1 MFQISKSSTDLTPFV
16 LYPGGNTVWL
26 VTIKTSAP
34 VASQILNFTVAGGAQ
49 KVATLNGTIVNS
61 VVFDSTL
68 KRLWLVE
75 NNTLAYYD
83 PALRSIV
90 PAVTFPADESPE
102 YMELDSQ
109 DHLWLTLAGS
119 NRIAVYNPSISGIS
133 SYYNVPTASAGLQG
147 ITISPTDNSVWFAE
161 AAAKKIGHIQCA
173 SCAPVEY
180 SPPAEITL
188 SAPVQIVV
196 ALDGLV
202 WFTDHGSNQFG
213 NLNPATG
220 EWKVFPVGYCAGDCA
235 VGLPNAISLD
245 SHGKLWISE
254 HIAGR
259 IARYDP
265 ITGQLTEYLVPGT
278 ASSFTWWMWPGED
291 DRVWFTSFG
300 LGKIGYVN
308 SSMPVPL
315 SISTVSSLSVLRGN
329 SQKINAS
336 VTFQGS
342 GTLSLALS
350 ATTQDAP
357 PGASVPFLSGVAD
370 PSQLGAN
377 PAAQQS
383 SITISSASNSTV
395 GPRYVAVTASNG
407 YVTVNSFVR
416 VTVADNSNPYSAA
429 LPYAIAGILVAIVAG
444 TTVIILRRRR
454 KTRPT
459 VPVRKNIRRN

>member
-1 MFQISKSSTDLTPFV
+1 MFPISTNSPNLLPFI
-16 LYPGGNTVWL
+16 LYPAGNTVWL

-34 VASQILNFTVAGGAQ
+34 VSSQILNFTVAGGAQ
-49 KVATLNGTIVNS
+49 PVATLNGTIVNT

-83 PALRSIV
+83 PASKTIATV
-90 PAVTFPADESPE
+90 PFPANEGPE
-102 YMELDSQ
+102 YIALDSQ
-109 DHLWLTLAGS
+109 DRLWLTLAGS
-119 NRIAVYNPSISGIS
+119 NRIAMYDPAASRIS

-147 ITISPTDNSVWFAE
+147 ITVSPADNSVWFAE
-161 AAAKKIGHIQCA
+161 AAAKKIGHLQCA
-173 SCAPVEY
+173 SCTPVEF
-180 SPPAEITL
+180 SPPGEISL
-188 SAPVQIVV
+188 SAPVQV
-196 ALDGLV
+196 AVGSDGMV

-213 NLNPATG
+213 SFNPTSG
-220 EWKVFPVGYCAGDCA
+220 EWRVFPVGYCSGECA
-235 VGLPNAISLD
+235 VGLPNAISFD

-265 ITGQLTEYLVPGT
+265 STGQLTEYLVPGT
-278 ASSFTWWMWPGED
+278 ASAFTWWMWPGD
-291 DRVWFTSFG
+291 NDRVWFTSFG
-300 LGKIGYVN
+300 LGKIGYVD
-308 SSMPVPL
+308 SSMPVPF
-315 SISTVSSLSVLRGN
+315 SMSTVSSLSVQRGS

-370 PSQLGAN
+370 PRQLIPS

-416 VTVADNSNPYSAA
+416 VTVTDISSPYSAA
-429 LPYAIAGILVAIVAG
+429 LLYVLVGILVAIVVGAAL
-444 TTVIILRRRR
+444 IILRRRR
-454 KTRPT
+454 RIRPT
-459 VPVRKNIRRN
+459 VPAKKNTRRN